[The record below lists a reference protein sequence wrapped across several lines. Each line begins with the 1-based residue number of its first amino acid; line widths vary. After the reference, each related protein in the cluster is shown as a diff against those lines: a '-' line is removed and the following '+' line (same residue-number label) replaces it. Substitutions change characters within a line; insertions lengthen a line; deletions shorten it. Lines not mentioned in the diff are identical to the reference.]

1 MTFHDLL
8 LDTLR
13 TLWSHKLRTFL
24 TMFGIAWGI
33 ISITLMVAAGEGL
46 RVGQQRVSES
56 FARDVMIVFAGRTS
70 MQAGGLR
77 AGRAVRW
84 SATDYLAVQQEA
96 PSCRYVLP
104 ELERSGSP
112 LRSLYNSASL
122 IVTGSLPSFAEI
134 RSIDVAQGR
143 FYNWDDQAQARR
155 VAFLGSEANKQLFAT
170 RPAVGETLYIADIPF
185 TVIGVMKH
193 KEQDSSYDGFDVN
206 KVYVPF
212 SVMLRDFPN
221 KPPATPDSI
230 DQMLVTPKSVRDHE
244 GCKWELRRSLAR
256 IHNFDPHDK
265 EAVPVWDTVEEAQA
279 FQTMT
284 EGMKYFLGAVGL
296 VTLFLGGIGVMNVM
310 LVAVRERTKEIG
322 VRKAVGA
329 TARSIL
335 WQFFVETVIV
345 VFLSGGLGMGVAWG
359 LCGMVNLI
367 PMPPFFAGLLPTWQS
382 GVLSFALLGTI
393 AVLAALYPARRA
405 ATIDPIEALGFE
417 PGGSLSIRQFA
428 GPRPQVPIPGER
440 REARGEQS
448 GPGGSF
454 GGLKT
459 PPFSVREKS
468 GFASAPDHY

>member
-1 MTFHDLL
+1 MTFRDLL

-46 RVGQQRVSES
+46 RVGQRRVAES
-56 FARDVMIVFAGRTS
+56 FAKDVMIVFAGRTS

-77 AGRAVRW
+77 AGRPVTWGA
-84 SATDYLAVQQEA
+84 SDYLAVEQEA

-104 ELERSGSP
+104 ELERSSSP

-122 IVTGSLPSFAEI
+122 IVTGSLPPFAEI
-134 RSIDVAQGR
+134 RSIGVAQGR
-143 FYNWDDQAQARR
+143 FYNWDDVAQGRH

-170 RPAVGETLYIADIPF
+170 RPAVGETLYVADIPF
-185 TVIGVMKH
+185 TIIGVMKH

-206 KVYVPF
+206 KIYVPF

-230 DQMLVTPKSVRDHE
+230 DHLLVTPKSVSSHE
-244 GCKWELRRSLAR
+244 ACKWELRQALAR

-265 EAVPVWDTVEEAQA
+265 EAVPIWDTVEEAKA

-329 TARSIL
+329 RSSAIL
-335 WQFFVETVIV
+335 SQFFVETLII
-345 VFLSGGLGMGVAWG
+345 VFLSGGVGMGLAWG
-359 LCGMVNLI
+359 LCALVNLI

-382 GVLSFALLGTI
+382 GALSFALLGTT
-393 AVLAALYPARRA
+393 AVLSALYPAERA
-405 ATIDPIEALGFE
+405 ASINPIEALRFE
-417 PGGSLSIRQFA
+417 AGG
-428 GPRPQVPIPGER
+428 
-440 REARGEQS
+440 
-448 GPGGSF
+448 
-454 GGLKT
+454 
-459 PPFSVREKS
+459 
-468 GFASAPDHY
+468 